1 MTYERE
7 RKPFAKA
14 LTKRS
19 YQLGAPFKLLFAGYI
34 PGIIIFAVTGWMWHF
49 ILAGVIWHIW
59 ARLKFEKD
67 PLYFSYLIDSLKEPG
82 HLEP

>member
-1 MTYERE
+1 MTSRQP
-7 RKPFAKA
+7 KPFAKA

-19 YQLGAPFKLLFAGYI
+19 YQLGAPIKLLAIGYAF
-34 PGIIIFAVTGWMWHF
+34 GLVIFFLTAFTVWEF
-49 ILAGVIWHIW
+49 ILGGVVWHIW

-67 PLYFSYLIDSLKEPG
+67 PLYFSYLLDALKEPG